1 MSSHTADR
9 AGGPGRGLML
19 GCPASIG
26 LSDTGDFTSSISPAS
41 WRRELTV
48 GESSARGKRLRRYAA
63 DQLRNGPGL
72 PADSPWTGKS
82 ECGTFAR

>member
-9 AGGPGRGLML
+9 AGGPGRGLRL

-48 GESSARGKRLRRYAA
+48 GESSARGKGLRHYAPDRLRKRPMLA
-63 DQLRNGPGL
+63 
-72 PADSPWTGKS
+72 
-82 ECGTFAR
+82 